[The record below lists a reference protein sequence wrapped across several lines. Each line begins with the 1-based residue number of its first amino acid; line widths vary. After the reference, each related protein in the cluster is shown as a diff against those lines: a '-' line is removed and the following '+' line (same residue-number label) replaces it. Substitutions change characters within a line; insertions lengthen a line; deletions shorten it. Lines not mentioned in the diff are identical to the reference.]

1 MKIEFNVSVT
11 HPLPIRHFY
20 FASLVGRKRL
30 INRTMASHYFSP
42 EALDFLLFQVHDVL
56 GLTHYPRYEDYD
68 EASIRILLQS
78 VKDYADQECFP
89 FYKVMDEEPVRY
101 SDGRIVVHE
110 QLEHILRRGAELGIL
125 GSWFDYDEGGMQLP
139 QLVHYALVHILDA
152 ANNNVSGYFG
162 LTSGAAD
169 LIRSFGSEYL
179 KETYIPRML
188 TGEWMGTM
196 ALTEPQA
203 GSFLADI
210 RTSATPLEDGT
221 YHIEGHKIF
230 ISGGDHQFAENF
242 VHLVLAR
249 IKGAPLDTRGI
260 SLFVVPKNR
269 ATDGGELVYNNVQT
283 IADFD
288 KMGQRGYA
296 TTHLAFGESGTC
308 HGWLV
313 GEANQGLRC
322 MFKMM
327 NEARISVGVS
337 GASMATAAF
346 HASKEYADQRRQGR
360 QYQSNGRKDYSEE
373 AVPISRHPDVQRM
386 LQLQHAI
393 TMGSVSLVLECA
405 RLLDVI
411 HVGTEEEATQA
422 QNLLDIL
429 TPVVKA
435 YPTEAGIVS
444 VSNGLQVLGGY
455 GFMNDF
461 PLQQYYR
468 DIRITSIYEGTTGI
482 QAIDLL
488 GRKVMI
494 KEGALVKELMAALQ
508 ETISEAS
515 EFMDLKSYADRLATK
530 MQGVGAVLKHMGA
543 RGKANGFDHYIA
555 DATIFLEY
563 LSLLVIGWQWLKM
576 ATKAHHAKNSVG
588 SNIDK
593 DLCIRMEQSMQFFFK
608 YELSKMS
615 GLEEVLLNDDM
626 VTVKQ
631 TETVEIP
638 E

>member
-1 MKIEFNVSVT
+1 
-11 HPLPIRHFY
+11 
-20 FASLVGRKRL
+20 
-30 INRTMASHYFSP
+30 MANHYFSP
-42 EALDFLLFQVHDVL
+42 ETLDFLLFQVHDVL
-56 GLTHYPRYEDYD
+56 GLTQYPRYEDYD
-68 EASIRILLQS
+68 ESSIRILLQS
-78 VKDYADQECFP
+78 VKDFADKECFP
-89 FYKVMDEEPVRY
+89 FYKAMDEEPVRY
-101 SDGRIVVHE
+101 SEGSIIVHE
-110 QLEHILRRGAELGIL
+110 QLEHILRQGAELGIL
-125 GSWFDYDEGGMQLP
+125 GSWFDYEEGGMQLP
-139 QLVHYALVHILDA
+139 FIVHYALVHMLEA
-152 ANNNVSGYFG
+152 ANNNVPGYFG

-169 LIRSFGSEYL
+169 LIRNFASADLRER
-179 KETYIPRML
+179 YIPRML
-188 TGEWMGTM
+188 AGEWLGTM

-210 RTSATPLEDGT
+210 RTSARPLEDGS

-249 IKGAPLDTRGI
+249 IKGAPADTKGI
-260 SLFVVPKNR
+260 SLFVVPKYR
-269 ATDGGELVYNNVQT
+269 PETDGTLHYNHVET

-288 KMGQRGYA
+288 KLGQRGYA
-296 TTHLAFGESGTC
+296 TTHLAFGETGTC

-327 NEARISVGVS
+327 NEARIAVGIS
-337 GASMATAAF
+337 GASIATAAY
-346 HASKEYADQRRQGR
+346 HASLEYADQRRQGR
-360 QYQSNGRKDYSEE
+360 KIQSDGKKVYDDEPVKISE
-373 AVPISRHPDVQRM
+373 HPDVRRM
-386 LQLQHAI
+386 LTLQHAI
-393 TMGSVSLVLECA
+393 STGSISLTLECA

-411 HVGTEEEATQA
+411 EVGTPEEVKKAK
-422 QNLLDIL
+422 NLLDIL
-429 TPVVKA
+429 TPIVKA

-455 GFMNDF
+455 GYMKDF

-488 GRKVMI
+488 GRKVVI
-494 KEGALVKELMAALQ
+494 KDGALVKELMAALQ
-508 ETISEAS
+508 DTIVEAG
-515 EFMDLKSYADRLATK
+515 ELGELKRYAERLATK
-530 MQGVGAVLKHMGA
+530 MRGVGDVLKHISS
-543 RGKANGFDHYIA
+543 RGRENGFDYYIA

-563 LSLLVIGWQWLKM
+563 LSLLVIGWQWLKI
-576 ATKAHHAKNSVG
+576 ATKAHHEKDSVG
-588 SNIDK
+588 TNIDK
-593 DLCIRMEQSMQFFFK
+593 DLCIQMEQSMQFFFK

-626 VTVKQ
+626 VIVKH

>member
-1 MKIEFNVSVT
+1 
-11 HPLPIRHFY
+11 
-20 FASLVGRKRL
+20 
-30 INRTMASHYFSP
+30 MASQYFSP
-42 EALDFLLFQVHDVL
+42 RALDFLLFEVHDVL
-56 GLTHYPRYEDYD
+56 GLTDYPRYEDYD
-68 EASIRILLQS
+68 EASIRILMQS
-78 VKDYADQECFP
+78 IKDFADQECFP
-89 FYKVMDEEPVRY
+89 FFKVMDTEPVRY
-101 SDGRIVVHE
+101 EDGKIIVHDQIE
-110 QLEHILRRGAELGIL
+110 RILRRGAELGIL
-125 GSWFDYDEGGMQLP
+125 GTWFDYEEGGMQLP
-139 QLVHYALVHILDA
+139 HLVHYALVHILDA

-169 LIRSFGSEYL
+169 LIRSFGSRAL
-179 KETYIPRML
+179 RETYIPKML
-188 TGEWMGTM
+188 AGEWMGTM

-210 RTSATPLEDGT
+210 RTSATPLEDGS
-221 YHIEGHKIF
+221 YHIQGHKIF

-249 IKGAPLDTRGI
+249 IKGAPLDTSGI
-260 SLFVVPKNR
+260 SLFVVPKLRPANDD
-269 ATDGGELVYNNVQT
+269 TLEYNHVQT

-308 HGWLV
+308 QGWLV

-327 NEARISVGVS
+327 NEARISVGIA
-337 GASMATAAF
+337 GASMAMAAY
-346 HASKEYADQRRQGR
+346 HAAVEYAGQRKQGR
-360 QYQSNGRKDYSEE
+360 EYQSDGRKDYKEE
-373 AVPISRHPDVQRM
+373 PVLISRHPDVQRM

-393 TMGSVSLVLECA
+393 AMGSLSLVFECA

-411 HVGTEEEATQA
+411 RVGNSEESQQA
-422 QNLLDIL
+422 KLLLDIL
-429 TPVVKA
+429 TPVVKG

-455 GFMNDF
+455 GFMKDF

-488 GRKVMI
+488 GRKVLM
-494 KEGALVKELMAALQ
+494 KEGALMQELIRTMEAA
-508 ETISEAS
+508 ISSARAFGELS
-515 EFMDLKSYADRLATK
+515 PYADRLEEK
-530 MQGVGAVLKHMGA
+530 MEGVGAIVKHMGA
-543 RGKANGFDHYIA
+543 RGEQNGFEFYIA
-555 DATIFLEY
+555 DATVFLEY
-563 LSLLVIGWQWLKM
+563 MSLLVIAWQWLKM
-576 ATKAHHAKNSVG
+576 GTKVYQLRSEKTGNTDAALLSE
-588 SNIDK
+588 
-593 DLCIRMEQSMQFFFK
+593 MEQSMQFFFK

-626 VTVKQ
+626 VTVKHPQ
-631 TETVEIP
+631 PIETP
-638 E
+638 D